1 MSKPMAFAVD
11 RSRTIISSLIHGR
24 KVSGLDVAWLRR
36 EVFGDGE
43 VSREAAEELFA
54 VARSDVAKA
63 PEWTPLFV
71 ELITRHVVAQSRP
84 SGAVGEAQARWLIE
98 RADEATSADALAVLV
113 NVLAEA
119 RRVPQWFLAAV
130 RARAGRDWPGVGAA
144 LEAPATG

>member
-36 EVFGDGE
+36 EVFSDGE

-54 VARSDVAKA
+54 VARSDIAKA
-63 PEWTPLFV
+63 PEWTQLFV
-71 ELITRHVVAQSRP
+71 ELITRHVVAEARP
-84 SGAVGEAQARWLIE
+84 AGVVGEAQARWLIE

-130 RARAGRDWPGVGAA
+130 RARAGRDWPGVDAA
-144 LEAPATG
+144 LAASATG

>member
-1 MSKPMAFAVD
+1 MAFAVD

-43 VSREAAEELFA
+43 VSRDAAEELFA

-63 PEWTPLFV
+63 PEWTQLFV

-84 SGAVGEAQARWLIE
+84 AGVVSEAQARWLID
-98 RADEATSADALAVLV
+98 RADQTSSVDALAVLV
-113 NVLAEA
+113 NVLVEA
-119 RRVPQWFLAAV
+119 QRVPQWFLAAV
-130 RARAGRDWPGVGAA
+130 RARAGRAWPGVDEALRAA
-144 LEAPATG
+144 AAG